1 MNKKLL
7 DGLAGDS
14 STRDVARALGLAV
27 RSVQLMVDR
36 GELDAWKTP
45 GGHRRIA
52 RGSVLQWLER
62 RESGTT
68 SVAAVA
74 SAGGHLRR
82 RKRVLLIEDSA
93 HFQNLVRLLI
103 AHEFPDVDLHVAED
117 GIIGL
122 IKAGELQPDVLLVD
136 LLLPG
141 VDGATLVSRL
151 RAYPPF
157 QRSHLI
163 VVTSL
168 DAEQR
173 TPYAMA
179 LADVRVVHK
188 PQLVE
193 DLPGLL
199 RACMV

>member
-1 MNKKLL
+1 
-7 DGLAGDS
+7 
-14 STRDVARALGLAV
+14 
-27 RSVQLMVDR
+27 
-36 GELDAWKTP
+36 
-45 GGHRRIA
+45 
-52 RGSVLQWLER
+52 VLQWLER

-68 SVAAVA
+68 SAAADVVAVAVA

>member
-1 MNKKLL
+1 
-7 DGLAGDS
+7 
-14 STRDVARALGLAV
+14 
-27 RSVQLMVDR
+27 
-36 GELDAWKTP
+36 
-45 GGHRRIA
+45 
-52 RGSVLQWLER
+52 VLQWLER

-151 RAYPPF
+151 RAYPL